1 MSQIRWFKDL
11 TINDGGEVGAKNALL
26 GELHAKLS
34 KKGIQIP
41 SGFVLTSAMTREFIK
56 NNDLNRKIKENLKNL
71 DAQNPVAVS
80 KISAKVQK
88 MIMSS
93 FWPKAVEQEIKIAIK
108 QLGKNSVTITSS
120 VIGENLSDVHLS
132 KQEIAFSNI
141 RGEKDILLH
150 FKKCLATLYSTAAI
164 IERENKGI
172 DHLSVNLALAI
183 QEMPINNS
191 VVGKTSTF
199 DTESGFK
206 GVIAISAA
214 DNLAHL
220 PVADQFCVFKAG
232 VKAGFK
238 SIISRQLGIKTKN
251 SSAHFCLGDDDVIK
265 LSKFAI
271 EIEEFVHQAVSFSWT
286 MDSKN
291 ENIYI
296 TEVCKESDKPNA
308 ISGIIENYSLQKR
321 GEILVQGVSVGQKI
335 AQGKVH
341 IVNSPKEMADFKA
354 GEVLVTKMTD
364 ADWDAVMRLASAV
377 ITQDGGKNSH
387 AAIRAR
393 EIGIPCIVGA
403 DKALKILKNHE
414 EVTVSSNV
422 GEAGIVYRGRL
433 PFSVERSE
441 LQSLPTTRTKML
453 INMANPDSA
462 FALSN
467 IPTDGVG
474 LAREEFIFTN
484 FVKIHP
490 LALVNYKD
498 IKDKKVKAQI
508 DAITVG
514 YKDKKQ
520 YGIDKLAEGLAF
532 LATAFYPSN
541 VQVRLS
547 DFKSNEYAS
556 LIGGAQFEPQE
567 DNPSMGWRGA
577 SRYYDPKY
585 KSAFELECAAIKK
598 AREIWGLKN
607 IIITVPFCRTVDEGK
622 KVLQTM
628 KEFGL
633 EQGKQDLKVY
643 VMCELPANIILA
655 KEFAQIFDGFSIG
668 SNDLTQFTLGV
679 DRDSSLM
686 ASVYDENNLAVK
698 KLIRQLIETAHQYKR
713 PVSICGEAVNDSA
726 EFVEFL
732 VQEGIDAI
740 SFNSDSVLK
749 MRSRVANTEKKI
761 GRLRGR
767 SHQLALAAKSFFI
780 LGMVGMS
787 SILGGYGCQTIN
799 NQTVTDNIKAQMQQQ
814 VLEMKAQLRQE
825 ITTELIKQTP
835 PQIYTTDSFVKMK
848 LTYPSGW
855 STNSWADGV
864 NFASADESQY
874 LMVFVQKMGHPVP
887 EEKISTT
894 TWNGYLAKRLEDTSQ
909 KDGTPY
915 EVLEVYPLG
924 YKKTKNI
931 IELRGDQQTFEDNL
945 KKVEQFEVKK

>member
-1 MSQIRWFKDL
+1 MSQITWFQDL
-11 TINDGGEVGAKNALL
+11 TTKDGAVVGDKNALL
-26 GELHAKLS
+26 CELASKLS

-41 SGFVLTSAMTREFIK
+41 AGFVLSSELVQGFVK
-56 NNDLNRKIKENLKNL
+56 NNDLNKKIKENLKNL
-71 DAQNPVAVS
+71 DTQNLANVA
-80 KISAKVQK
+80 KASAKVQK
-88 MIMSS
+88 LIMLNTWS
-93 FWPKAVEQEIKIAIK
+93 KDVEQELKKAIK
-108 QLGKNSVTITSS
+108 KLSKNSVSVYSS
-120 VIGENLSDVHLS
+120 VVDKNLLDINLH
-132 KQEIAFSNI
+132 KQEVSFLNI
-141 RGEKDILLH
+141 RGEKDILLY
-150 FKKCLATLYSTAAI
+150 FKKCLAALYSVSAI

-172 DHLSVNLALAI
+172 DHLSVNLSLAV
-183 QEMPINNS
+183 QEIPS
-191 VVGKTSTF
+191 SSSLFGKISTL

-206 GVIAISAA
+206 GVVTISAA
-214 DNLAHL
+214 DSVAHL
-220 PVADQFCVFKAG
+220 DVADQFCVFKAG
-232 VKAGFK
+232 VQAGFK
-238 SIISRQLGIKTKN
+238 SIISRKLGVKAKN
-251 SSAHFCLGDDDVIK
+251 IAGQFYINDDQVVK
-265 LSKFAI
+265 LSKIGI
-271 EIEEFVHQAVSFSWT
+271 EIEDFVHGAVVASWT
-286 MDSKN
+286 MDSK

-296 TEVCKESDKPNA
+296 TEVIKNSDKPSA
-308 ISGIIENYSLQKR
+308 SAGIIENYNLQKR

-335 AQGKVH
+335 AQGKVR
-341 IVNSPKEMADFKA
+341 IVNSAKEMSEFKA

-364 ADWDAVMRLASAV
+364 ADWDSVMRLASGV
-377 ITQDGGKNSH
+377 ITEGGGKNSH

-403 DKALKILKNHE
+403 DKALKILKNNQ
-414 EVTVSSNV
+414 EVTISSNV
-422 GEAGIVYRGRL
+422 GEAGVVYRGRL

-441 LQSLPTTRTKML
+441 IKSIPTTRTKML

-508 DAITVG
+508 DALTAG

-520 YGIDKLAEGLAF
+520 YVVDKLAEGLAF
-532 LATAFYPSN
+532 LATAFYPHN

-567 DNPSMGWRGA
+567 DMPSMGWRGA

-585 KSAFELECAAIKK
+585 KAAFELECKAIKK

-622 KVLQTM
+622 KVLETM

-643 VMCELPANIILA
+643 VMCELPANVILA
-655 KEFAQIFDGFSIG
+655 KEFAQIFDGFCIG

-686 ASVYDENNLAVK
+686 SSVYDENNLAVK
-698 KLIRQLIETAHQYKR
+698 KLIRQVIETAHQYKK

-740 SFNSDSVLK
+740 SFNSDSVMK
-749 MRSRVANTEKKI
+749 MRNRVASTEKKV
-761 GRLRGR
+761 GTWRGHT
-767 SHQLALAAKSFFI
+767 HQFALAAKSFLI
-780 LGMVGMS
+780 IGVVGLS

-799 NQTVTDNIKAQMQQQ
+799 NQTVTDALKDQMQQQ

-825 ITTELIKQTP
+825 ITAELISKTP
-835 PQIYTTDSFVKMK
+835 PQAYTTDTFVKMK
-848 LTYPSGW
+848 LTYSSGW
-855 STNSWADGV
+855 STNAWEDGV
-864 NFASADESQY
+864 KFASTDGSEY
-874 LMVFVQKMGHPVP
+874 FMVFVQKMGHPVP
-887 EEKISTT
+887 EEKITTT
-894 TWNGYLAKRLEDTSQ
+894 TWNNYPARRLEDASQ

-915 EVLEVYPLG
+915 EVLEIYSEG
-924 YKKTKNI
+924 FKKTKDI
-931 IELRGDQQTFEDNL
+931 IELRGDPKTFEESL
-945 KKVEQFEVKK
+945 KKVEQFEIKK

>member
-1 MSQIRWFKDL
+1 MKA
-11 TINDGGEVGAKNALL
+11 DGLVGVRNALL
-26 GELHAKLS
+26 GELASKLS
-34 KKGIQIP
+34 DKGIQIP
-41 SGFVLTSAMTREFIK
+41 AGFVLDTEAIQEFMK
-56 NNDLNRKIKENLKNL
+56 NGDLNKKIKEILKNL
-71 DAQNPVAVS
+71 DAQNLAAVS
-80 KISAKVQK
+80 KVSAKIQK
-88 MIMSS
+88 LVMQGV
-93 FWPKAVEQEIKIAIK
+93 WPKNIEQDLKKAIK
-108 QLGKNSVTITSS
+108 QLGKNSVSVRSS
-120 VIGENLSDVHLS
+120 VVEKNLPDVHFS
-132 KQEIAFSNI
+132 KQEISFLNI
-141 RGEKDILLH
+141 RGEKDVLFNLR
-150 FKKCLATLYSTAAI
+150 KCLSVLYSVPAI
-164 IERENKGI
+164 LEREGKGI
-172 DHLSVNLALAI
+172 DHLSLGLALSV
-183 QEMPINNS
+183 QEMSADNT
-191 VVGKTSTF
+191 VVGKMRTL

-206 GVIAISAA
+206 GVISVSAS
-214 DNLAHL
+214 DTLAHL
-220 PVADQFCVFKAG
+220 ASSANEFCVFKDG
-232 VKAGFK
+232 IKNGFK
-238 SIISRQLGIKTKN
+238 SIISRKLGAKN
-251 SSAHFCLGDDDVIK
+251 KQSFLSDDEVVK
-265 LSKFAI
+265 LSKIAI
-271 EIEEFVHQAVSFSWT
+271 EIENFVGAAVVINWV

-296 TEVCKESDKPNA
+296 TEVSKDLSMSSASCDV
-308 ISGIIENYSLQKR
+308 IENYHLQKR
-321 GEILVQGVSVGQKI
+321 SEILVQGVSVGQKI

-341 IVNSPKEMADFKA
+341 IINSAKEMVDFKA

-393 EIGIPCIVGA
+393 EMGIPCVVGA
-403 DKALKILKNHE
+403 DKALKILKNNQ

-422 GEAGIVYRGRL
+422 GEAGVVYKGRL

-441 LQSLPTTRTKML
+441 IKSIPKTRTKML

-462 FALSN
+462 FSLSN

-484 FVKIHP
+484 FVKVHP

-508 DAITVG
+508 DELTAG

-532 LATAFYPSN
+532 LATAFYPHS

-556 LIGGAQFEPQE
+556 LIGGTQFEPQE
-567 DNPSMGWRGA
+567 DTPSMGWRGA

-585 KSAFELECAAIKK
+585 KSAFELECKAIKK
-598 AREIWGLKN
+598 ARENWGLKN

-622 KVLQTM
+622 KVLETM

-633 EQGKQDLKVY
+633 EQGKNDLKVY
-643 VMCELPANIILA
+643 VMCELPANVILA

-686 ASVYDENNLAVK
+686 SSVYDENNLAVK
-698 KLIRQLIETAHQYKR
+698 KLIRQVIETAHQYKK

-749 MRSRVANTEKKI
+749 MRSRVANTEKKV
-761 GRLRGR
+761 GSLRGR
-767 SHQLALAAKSFFI
+767 TQQFALAAKSFLI
-780 LGMVGMS
+780 IGVLGMS

-799 NQTVTDNIKAQMQQQ
+799 NQTVTDNLKNQMQQQ
-814 VLEMKAQLRQE
+814 ILEMKAQLRQE
-825 ITTELIKQTP
+825 ITAELVKKTP
-835 PQIYTTDSFVKMK
+835 PQAYTTDTFVKMK

-855 STNSWADGV
+855 STNAWEDGV
-864 NFASADESQY
+864 KFASPDESEY
-874 LMVFVQKMGHPVP
+874 FMVFVQKMGHPVP
-887 EEKISTT
+887 PEKISTT
-894 TWNGYLAKRLEDTSQ
+894 TWNGYPAKRLQDGSQ

-915 EVLEVYPLG
+915 EVLEVYIKN
-924 YKKTKNI
+924 YKQTEGI
-931 IELRGDQQTFEDNL
+931 IELRGDPKTFEDSL
-945 KKVEQFEVKK
+945 KKVEQFEIKK

>member
-1 MSQIRWFKDL
+1 MKL
-11 TINDGGEVGAKNALL
+11 DGLVGARNALL
-26 GELHAKLS
+26 GELASKLS
-34 KKGIQIP
+34 DKGIHIP
-41 SGFVLTSAMTREFIK
+41 AGFVLDIEAMQEFIK
-56 NNDLNRKIKENLKNL
+56 NGDLNKKIKEILKNL
-71 DAQNPVAVS
+71 DAQNLAAVS
-80 KISAKVQK
+80 KVSAKIQK
-88 MIMSS
+88 LIMQSA
-93 FWPKAVEQEIKIAIK
+93 WPKNIEQDLKKAIK
-108 QLGKNSVTITSS
+108 QLGKNSVSIRSG
-120 VIGENLSDVHLS
+120 VVEQNLPDVNFS
-132 KQEIAFSNI
+132 KQEVSFLNI
-141 RGEKDILLH
+141 RGEKDILLNL
-150 FKKCLATLYSTAAI
+150 KKCLSALYSVHAI
-164 IERENKGI
+164 LERESKGI
-172 DHLSVNLALAI
+172 DHLSLGLALSV
-183 QEMPINNS
+183 QEMS
-191 VVGKTSTF
+191 AGSTVVGKMRTL

-206 GVIAISAA
+206 GVISVSAS
-214 DNLAHL
+214 DTLAHL
-220 PVADQFCVFKAG
+220 ASGANEFCVFKDG
-232 VKAGFK
+232 IKNGFK
-238 SIISRQLGIKTKN
+238 SIISRKLGAKN
-251 SSAHFCLGDDDVIK
+251 KQFFLSDDEVVK
-265 LSKFAI
+265 LSKIAI
-271 EIEEFVHQAVSFSWT
+271 EIENFVGAAVVINWV

-296 TEVCKESDKPNA
+296 TEVYKDLSKSPASCDV
-308 ISGIIENYSLQKR
+308 IENYHLQKR
-321 GEILVQGVSVGQKI
+321 SEILVQGVSVGQKI

-341 IVNSPKEMADFKA
+341 IVNSAKEMADFKA

-364 ADWDAVMRLASAV
+364 ADWDTVMRLASAV

-393 EIGIPCIVGA
+393 EMGIPCVVGA
-403 DKALKILKNHE
+403 DKALKILKNNQ

-422 GEAGIVYRGRL
+422 GEAGVVYKGRL

-441 LQSLPTTRTKML
+441 IKSIPKTRTKML

-462 FALSN
+462 FSLSN

-484 FVKIHP
+484 FVKVHP

-508 DAITVG
+508 DELTAG

-532 LATAFYPSN
+532 LATAFYPHS

-556 LIGGAQFEPQE
+556 LIGGTQFEPQE

-585 KSAFELECAAIKK
+585 KSAFEIECKAIKK

-622 KVLQTM
+622 KVLETM

-643 VMCELPANIILA
+643 VMCELPANVILA

-686 ASVYDENNLAVK
+686 SSVYDENNLAVK
-698 KLIRQLIETAHQYKR
+698 KLIRQVIETAHQYKK

-732 VQEGIDAI
+732 VQEGIDGI

-749 MRSRVANTEKKI
+749 MRARVANTEKKV
-761 GRLRGR
+761 GSLRGR
-767 SHQLALAAKSFFI
+767 TQQFTLAAKSFLI
-780 LGMVGMS
+780 IGVLGMS

-799 NQTVTDNIKAQMQQQ
+799 NQTVTDNLKNQMQQQ
-814 VLEMKAQLRQE
+814 ILEMKAQLRQE
-825 ITTELIKQTP
+825 ITAELVKKTP
-835 PQIYTTDSFVKMK
+835 PQSYITDTFVKMK

-855 STNSWADGV
+855 STNAWEDGV
-864 NFASADESQY
+864 KFASPDESEY
-874 LMVFVQKMGHPVP
+874 FMVFVQKMGHPVP
-887 EEKISTT
+887 SEKISTT
-894 TWNGYLAKRLEDTSQ
+894 TWNSYPAKRLQDGSQ

-915 EVLEVYPLG
+915 EVLEIY
-924 YKKTKNI
+924 TKNYKQTEGI
-931 IELRGDQQTFEDNL
+931 IELRGDPKTFEDSL
-945 KKVEQFEVKK
+945 KKIQQFELKK